1 MTACEETATG
11 MLRMVGYAAD
21 WAAVMKGSDPPML
34 IVLASTPLSP
44 APLPPA
50 AVLTFTFEYV
60 WVKFVAQ
67 SWKSGKSNDEPA
79 SEIGLAVAVKVAGRT
94 GCATVVAVKVVF
106 DTAVDVVIDV
116 DTDVAVETDV
126 DTEVAVDTD
135 VAVDVSVMV
144 VAVPDIVVTVTVAG
158 LLAVET
164 AVLVTV
170 WVTVDFEP
178 EEAA

>member
-1 MTACEETATG
+1 
-11 MLRMVGYAAD
+11 MVF
-21 WAAVMKGSDPPML
+21 
-34 IVLASTPLSP
+34 ASTPLSP

-50 AVLTFTFEYV
+50 AVLTCTFEYS

-67 SWKSGKSNDEPA
+67 SWNSGKSSDEPA
-79 SEIGLAVAVKVAGRT
+79 SEIGLDVAVRVPGRM
-94 GCATVVAVKVVF
+94 GCAMVVWSAVEVETEVDVDVAVVVEVA
-106 DTAVDVVIDV
+106 TDV
-116 DTDVAVETDV
+116 DTEV

-135 VAVDVSVMV
+135 VAVDVSVIV

-170 WVTVDFEP
+170 TVDFEP
-178 EEAA
+178 EVAA